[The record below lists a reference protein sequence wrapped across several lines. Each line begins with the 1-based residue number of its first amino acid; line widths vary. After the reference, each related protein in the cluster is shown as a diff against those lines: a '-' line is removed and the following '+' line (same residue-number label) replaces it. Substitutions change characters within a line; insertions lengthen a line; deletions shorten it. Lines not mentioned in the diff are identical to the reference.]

1 MAYEEILCDANN
13 LYAAYKASLKSSK
26 WKEQTQRF
34 EVDYLRNIFFL
45 QDDLK
50 LRTLQNGPVYEFEL
64 RERGRVRP
72 IASLPM
78 RDRIVR
84 HVLCDNI
91 LLPIIKRKIIY
102 DNGSSVKDRGL
113 SFSRKRFEVH
123 LRKYYREYKNQ
134 GYILFGDF
142 SKFYDNIIHEIAL
155 EELLTLVQNDE
166 YIMWL
171 LSVIFDG
178 FKIDVSFLSEQERKE
193 CLDGVFNKLA
203 YRKISKEKM
212 TGEHYMYK
220 SINLGDQLSA
230 VIGMY
235 YPHRIDTYVKYVR
248 HQKYYGRYTDD
259 WYIMNPSKE
268 ELLDILGGIC
278 EIADSLGI
286 HINKKKTRIVK
297 IGGSYRY
304 LQIKYTLSP
313 SGKIVKQINPKR
325 VRAMRQKLKKLA
337 RKVDTGELDYERVE
351 SMFRGWM
358 GSFYKIIPKGQR
370 QNLIALFEELFG
382 KKIQIVNKKMV
393 ITDREEERGM
403 V

>member
-1 MAYEEILCDANN
+1 M
-13 LYAAYKASLKSSK
+13 
-26 WKEQTQRF
+26 
-34 EVDYLRNIFFL
+34 
-45 QDDLK
+45 
-50 LRTLQNGPVYEFEL
+50 
-64 RERGRVRP
+64 
-72 IASLPM
+72 
-78 RDRIVR
+78 
-84 HVLCDNI
+84 
-91 LLPIIKRKIIY
+91 
-102 DNGSSVKDRGL
+102 
-113 SFSRKRFEVH
+113 
-123 LRKYYREYKNQ
+123 
-134 GYILFGDF
+134 
-142 SKFYDNIIHEIAL
+142 